1 MVASLRPA
9 GTDRSV
15 SPRAQLI
22 KWNELP
28 AVVRVVLGTA
38 LIAAAAVVP
47 LWLNGYWRYLAALI
61 VAYSVANIG
70 FQVVVGW
77 SGQLAMAHAAFLGLG
92 AYATTILSKKIEKV
106 SGYTDAGQEIRKQ
119 IWSGR
124 VPYLLALLAVPLV
137 CAAIGYLLGLPAV
150 RLKGFFLAI
159 ATLAFGGM
167 IVRLFFEM
175 RDLTGGGDGLRVEVF
190 ELFGWEKT
198 LGTYYL
204 CLAIAVPVYFLVGR
218 LMRGRFGRT
227 LLAVRDVDIASSSLG
242 INVARYRLAAFG
254 ISAGLAALAGGLY
267 AQVLTYM
274 APNEFGTARLTAML
288 TMIIVGSVVVR
299 AGAVIGAAFIVL
311 VDQFFVKFP
320 SFKDSALSGS
330 YRNIAFGLALML
342 CIGLLPGGIASIP
355 DRLRGLGRERD
366 SDPEGEPHLRDQG
379 ERAID
384 EVGAS

>member
-1 MVASLRPA
+1 MA
-9 GTDRSV
+9 V
-15 SPRAQLI
+15 SIEATTTGRANGRKRADLI
-22 KWNELP
+22 RWNALP
-28 AVVRVVLGTA
+28 SAVRVVLGMA
-38 LIAAAAVVP
+38 LVALAAVVP

-61 VAYSVANIG
+61 VAYAVANIG

-92 AYATTILSKKIEKV
+92 AYATTILSKKIDKV
-106 SGYTDAGQEIRKQ
+106 SGYTDTGQEIRKQ
-119 IWSGR
+119 VWSGR
-124 VPYLLALLAVPLV
+124 VPYLLALFTVPLV
-137 CAAIGYLLGLPAV
+137 CAAVGYLLGLPAV

-190 ELFGWEKT
+190 QVFHWEKT

-204 CLAIAVPVYFLVGR
+204 CLAVAVPVYFLVDR

-242 INVARYRLAAFG
+242 INVTRYRLAAFG

-342 CIGLLPGGIASIP
+342 CIGVLPGGIASIP
-355 DRLRGLGRERD
+355 ERLRGLGRQRD
-366 SDPEGEPHLRDQG
+366 SDPEGEPHLVDRG
-379 ERAID
+379 EHAVD
-384 EVGAS
+384 EVEA

>member
-1 MVASLRPA
+1 MAAVDSSSASPVRDRQRAWLMEWDALPVAVR
-9 GTDRSV
+9 T
-15 SPRAQLI
+15 LI
-22 KWNELP
+22 GL
-28 AVVRVVLGTA
+28 VIIA
-38 LIAAAAVVP
+38 LAIVVP
-47 LWLNGYWRYLAALI
+47 LWLNGYQRYLAALI
-61 VAYSVANIG
+61 VAFAVANIG

-92 AYATTILSKKIEKV
+92 AYSTTILSKRIEKV
-106 SGYTDAGQEIRKQ
+106 SGYTETGAEIRKLV
-119 IWSGR
+119 WSGR
-124 VPYLLALLAVPLV
+124 VPFLLALVVVPFV

-175 RDLTGGGDGLRVEVF
+175 KDLTSGGDGLRVEVF
-190 ELFGWEKT
+190 QLFHWDKT
-198 LGTYYL
+198 LSTYYL
-204 CLAIAVPVYFLVGR
+204 CLAVAVPVYFLVGR

-242 INVARYRLAAFG
+242 VNVTRYRLAAFG

-267 AQVLTYM
+267 AQVLSFM
-274 APNEFGTARLTAML
+274 APNEFGTNRLTAML

-299 AGAVIGAAFIVL
+299 SGAVIGAAFIVL

-342 CIGLLPGGIASIP
+342 CIGVLPGGIASVP
-355 DRLRGLGRERD
+355 ERLRGLGRQRD
-366 SDPEGEPHLRDQG
+366 DDPPGEPQPVDHSQHAV
-379 ERAID
+379 EEA
-384 EVGAS
+384 GA